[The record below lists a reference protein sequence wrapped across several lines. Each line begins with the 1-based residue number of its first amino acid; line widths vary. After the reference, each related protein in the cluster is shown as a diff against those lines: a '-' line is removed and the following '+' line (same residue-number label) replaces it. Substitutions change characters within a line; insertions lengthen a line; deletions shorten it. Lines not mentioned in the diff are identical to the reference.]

1 MAEVTMPRL
10 SDTMQEG
17 TIGRWM
23 KKPGD
28 HVAKGDILLEIE
40 TDKATM
46 EYEAYESGTL
56 TKILVQEGQT
66 VSIGTTIALIG
77 EGAPETA
84 AQDGNGEPSAP
95 APSEPSKRAEA
106 EPTPAPPP
114 TQETNGKPRAAPSP
128 PTTTTSDGERVKAS
142 PLARRIAA
150 DYGVDLRQVQGTGP
164 GGRIIRQNV
173 EDFYQQQGA
182 APAETPATGATTRLE
197 DGKEY
202 VPYPGM
208 PPSSSPAPLS
218 RMRHAIATRMTE
230 AKNGVPHLY
239 VTSEIAMG
247 EALALR
253 KQLNES
259 NAAPVKIS
267 VNDMVVKAV
276 AKTLR
281 EFPVLNSS
289 FVAGANGKPG
299 VAHYERININV
310 AVAVEE
316 GLIVP
321 VVTDADVKS
330 LGTIAAEI
338 RDLAARTREGKI
350 KQTELE
356 GGTLTV
362 SNLGMYD
369 VVEFAAIITPPQAA
383 VLAVSSVRRVPV
395 VRDNQVVVGEMM
407 NVTLSADHR
416 VTDGATVAR
425 FLQWFKSLMEAPL
438 KLLV

>member
-17 TIGRWM
+17 TIGRWL
-23 KKPGD
+23 KQPGD
-28 HVAKGDILLEIE
+28 HVEKGDILLEIE

-56 TKILVQEGQT
+56 TEILVQAGQT
-66 VSIGTTIALIG
+66 VPIGTTIARIG
-77 EGAPETA
+77 EGAPEPV
-84 AQDGNGEPSAP
+84 AQGGDGASPTLSSKEPA
-95 APSEPSKRAEA
+95 
-106 EPTPAPPP
+106 PAPPP
-114 TQETNGKPRAAPSP
+114 PAHETNGKPQTAVVGSVAAPAS
-128 PTTTTSDGERVKAS
+128 SERVKAS

-150 DYGVDLRQVQGTGP
+150 EYGIDLRQVQGTGP

-173 EDFYQQQGA
+173 EDFYQQRGE
-182 APAETPATGATTRLE
+182 APVETPATGATTRLE
-197 DGKEY
+197 EGRGY

-208 PPSSSPAPLS
+208 PSSSPPTPLS

-230 AKNGVPHLY
+230 AKNGIPHLY
-239 VTSEIAMG
+239 VTSEIDMG
-247 EALALR
+247 EALVLR
-253 KQLNES
+253 RQLNES
-259 NAAPVKIS
+259 HAAPVKIS
-267 VNDMVVKAV
+267 INDMVVKAV

-330 LGTIAAEI
+330 LGTIAVEI
-338 RDLAARTREGKI
+338 QDLAARTREGKI
-350 KQTELE
+350 KQSELE

-369 VVEFAAIITPPQAA
+369 VVEFAAIITPPQSA
-383 VLAVSSVRRVPV
+383 VLAVSSIRRVPV
-395 VRDNQVVVGEMM
+395 VRHEQVVIGEVM

-425 FLQWFKSLMEAPL
+425 FLQHFKSLMEAPL

>member
-1 MAEVTMPRL
+1 M
-10 SDTMQEG
+10 
-17 TIGRWM
+17 
-23 KKPGD
+23 
-28 HVAKGDILLEIE
+28 
-40 TDKATM
+40 
-46 EYEAYESGTL
+46 
-56 TKILVQEGQT
+56 
-66 VSIGTTIALIG
+66 
-77 EGAPETA
+77 
-84 AQDGNGEPSAP
+84 
-95 APSEPSKRAEA
+95 RAEA
-106 EPTPAPPP
+106 EPTAAPPPP

-208 PPSSSPAPLS
+208 PPSSPPAPLS

-395 VRDNQVVVGEMM
+395 VRDDQVVVGEMM